1 MSGSAPPC
9 TPSPSPAPS
18 RQRPRQRPA
27 SPARGLQRPSAPLRW
42 SDGFV
47 AAAPLRAGCETGS
60 GAHCLRHRPFR
71 PRWHSVNGSK
81 LIQKSIY
88 DLSKWCVCPAVTNGC
103 RSWLVV
109 LYVKGVLAHFSGHV
123 GKYVE
128 DTLTWRMHRFV
139 HATMHAAGQLTNNRQ
154 CKWFDFFLR
163 LHLEHLERP
172 IASTCT

>member
-109 LYVKGVLAHFSGHV
+109 LYVKLKSGGYFSSSKSRSPVSYYVGRARTLLRARRQVRGRYAYLAHASV
-123 GKYVE
+123 RAC
-128 DTLTWRMHRFV
+128 D
-139 HATMHAAGQLTNNRQ
+139 HACSWSTN
-154 CKWFDFFLR
+154 
-163 LHLEHLERP
+163 
-172 IASTCT
+172 